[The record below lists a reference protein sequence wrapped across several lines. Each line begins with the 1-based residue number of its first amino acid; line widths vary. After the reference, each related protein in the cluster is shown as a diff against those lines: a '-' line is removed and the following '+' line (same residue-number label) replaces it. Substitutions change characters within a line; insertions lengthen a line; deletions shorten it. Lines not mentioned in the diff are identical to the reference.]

1 MELAPLAVNPK
12 LPFQRR
18 LKELEQ
24 PLSDLSID
32 STPVFVFVNAVDFL
46 VRLQNILIDL
56 FPRPMQTMLQG
67 NHHLLVLHT
76 ITVIREGAKIF
87 ELLIEIFDF
96 FASWTIVTQPGPSNF
111 RFHSDRRIQGFRFV
125 QNCF

>member
-1 MELAPLAVNPK
+1 MELAPFAVDPK

-56 FPRPMQTMLQG
+56 FPRPM
-67 NHHLLVLHT
+67 
-76 ITVIREGAKIF
+76 
-87 ELLIEIFDF
+87 
-96 FASWTIVTQPGPSNF
+96 
-111 RFHSDRRIQGFRFV
+111 
-125 QNCF
+125 